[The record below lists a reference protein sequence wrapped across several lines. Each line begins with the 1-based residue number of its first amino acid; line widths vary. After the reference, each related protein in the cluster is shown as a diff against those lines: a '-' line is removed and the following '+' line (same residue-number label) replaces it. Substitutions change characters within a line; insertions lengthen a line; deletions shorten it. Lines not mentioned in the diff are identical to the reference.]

1 MTRLSTV
8 HSLVHFNNLTSPVL
22 SQQTNT
28 GNVQSCYP
36 GLLCEK
42 FWRRIL
48 ISVRQQLKSCMTVSG
63 GGECCDSQSDSV
75 GEFTCP
81 GTSGAAAPS
90 QPSHNVLCNIIVSGP
105 PPSPPP
111 SLSYHDSL
119 TSGSGRPAGIWSN
132 KQNNEAEL
140 QSPGR
145 SWTAKSQE
153 VEVEVE
159 GTLLAAAAPALW
171 AGGEK
176 IPNKGKLQLPP
187 PSSRL
192 CWAGPY

>member
-105 PPSPPP
+105 PPLPLPP
-111 SLSYHDSL
+111 SLIMIPWPLAQADLLGSEATNRTMRQNSSL
-119 TSGSGRPAGIWSN
+119 QAGVGLLNLRRWRWR
-132 KQNNEAEL
+132 EL
-140 QSPGR
+140 
-145 SWTAKSQE
+145 
-153 VEVEVE
+153 
-159 GTLLAAAAPALW
+159 
-171 AGGEK
+171 
-176 IPNKGKLQLPP
+176 
-187 PSSRL
+187 
-192 CWAGPY
+192 C

>member
-1 MTRLSTV
+1 MFSPAPATQAYSVKNSGGEFLFQWDNNWNLAWQSVEEENVATV
-8 HSLVHFNNLTSPVL
+8 RATVLENLPVL
-22 SQQTNT
+22 GPAEQ
-28 GNVQSCYP
+28 P
-36 GLLCEK
+36 
-42 FWRRIL
+42 
-48 ISVRQQLKSCMTVSG
+48 
-63 GGECCDSQSDSV
+63 
-75 GEFTCP
+75 P
-81 GTSGAAAPS
+81 P
-90 QPSHNVLCNIIVSGP
+90 PSHHITYFVILLLAAR

-153 VEVEVE
+153 VEVE

-192 CWAGPY
+192 CWAGPH